1 MAEEAAVLAVFITL
15 AVDGEE
21 RPYSVRLSVPASW
34 KGKDMDALLRAFVK
48 RANKTDAF
56 QSGALEARH
65 LQLETV
71 KDIGATLLGR
81 KIGALFAGGARRAD
95 LVATPRASASPADG
109 AGAAPALSSLTFAN
123 ETERAGALY
132 QFMAI
137 LEQVRVNV
145 RERALAEQVALA
157 VGATRIDLAMA
168 QTVAQATGVGG
179 DALTVAH
186 PKENWYETIHRGVL
200 KIVPEAFV
208 TARAPGRDKGGRIVL
223 SRPFPTRFG
232 RLLDERSSL
241 GAFSTRGCGFRNARA
256 ERSRRIA
263 SFPRRYSPERTPTKA
278 EAKLLAEFTTK
289 EESNNGGLLKEL
301 IDDDPRGIRVPVAS
315 ERIRT
320 YVVEPLTRSV
330 GFGVPNAAALQL
342 CASHAP
348 LVEVGAGTG
357 YWAARAPASPL

>member
-1 MAEEAAVLAVFITL
+1 MVEEAAVLAVFITL

-208 TARAPGRDKGGRIVL
+208 TARAPGRDEGG
-223 SRPFPTRFG
+223 
-232 RLLDERSSL
+232 
-241 GAFSTRGCGFRNARA
+241 
-256 ERSRRIA
+256 
-263 SFPRRYSPERTPTKA
+263 
-278 EAKLLAEFTTK
+278 
-289 EESNNGGLLKEL
+289 
-301 IDDDPRGIRVPVAS
+301 
-315 ERIRT
+315 
-320 YVVEPLTRSV
+320 
-330 GFGVPNAAALQL
+330 
-342 CASHAP
+342 
-348 LVEVGAGTG
+348 
-357 YWAARAPASPL
+357 

>member
-1 MAEEAAVLAVFITL
+1 MNCDVRAGAAWFRNEGLHTGLQQRLNEPPRAGVAEAARSRGPLRSMAEEAAVLAVFITL

-208 TARAPGRDKGGRIVL
+208 TARAPGRDKGG
-223 SRPFPTRFG
+223 
-232 RLLDERSSL
+232 
-241 GAFSTRGCGFRNARA
+241 
-256 ERSRRIA
+256 
-263 SFPRRYSPERTPTKA
+263 
-278 EAKLLAEFTTK
+278 
-289 EESNNGGLLKEL
+289 
-301 IDDDPRGIRVPVAS
+301 
-315 ERIRT
+315 
-320 YVVEPLTRSV
+320 
-330 GFGVPNAAALQL
+330 
-342 CASHAP
+342 
-348 LVEVGAGTG
+348 
-357 YWAARAPASPL
+357 